1 MNIEV
6 SHESPIAI
14 LEKSKEYNDYGYAL
28 VHLFEEYPE
37 YYNFFDDL
45 RADTDIPVLLDNSIF
60 ELGKSF
66 DSSKYAKWITK
77 LDPNYYIVPD
87 VLEDAADTIQTWK
100 KFTREYTD
108 ITDALR
114 IGVVQGKN
122 WNDLVRCYQYMSGEA
137 DYIAISFDYSYY
149 QATGMNNQWGD
160 SKLERW
166 CSGRQRFIHQLID
179 EGYWN
184 WEKPHHLLG
193 CSLAREFRYYVD
205 NNIYNIKSCDTSNPV
220 VAAIKGLAYNDD
232 AGLCTKPK
240 TMLAELIDYKGFNE
254 KKLRLL
260 DYNTIMFKKIIRR

>member
-149 QATGMNNQWGD
+149 
-160 SKLERW
+160 
-166 CSGRQRFIHQLID
+166 
-179 EGYWN
+179 
-184 WEKPHHLLG
+184 
-193 CSLAREFRYYVD
+193 
-205 NNIYNIKSCDTSNPV
+205 
-220 VAAIKGLAYNDD
+220 
-232 AGLCTKPK
+232 
-240 TMLAELIDYKGFNE
+240 
-254 KKLRLL
+254 
-260 DYNTIMFKKIIRR
+260 